1 MKERA
6 LFATKIGVIAATV
19 GSAVGLGNIWR
30 FPYEAG
36 EHGGGAFILVYIFC
50 VLLVG
55 IPVICAEFV
64 MGRGTHKNAMGAFR
78 QLQKGKYWQ
87 YCSYIGIL
95 SSLMILSFYSVV
107 AGWTLEYSVQAIAGN
122 MTGEGSITDFSG
134 EFQQFTA
141 SPWRS
146 ALWTVLFLGL
156 NYFIVRRGVQ
166 KGLERISNLVM
177 PVLGLIM
184 IVLCVNS
191 LMLPGAAD
199 GLEFLFKPD
208 FSEITPSAVLSAMG
222 QAFFSLSLGLSG
234 LLIYS
239 SYYGDD
245 VKLVRSA
252 GIIAFLDTL
261 VAVVAGIIIFGA
273 LFTYGGKSEA
283 GPKLVFEIL
292 PSIFASMPGGYFWAV
307 AFFLLLFF
315 ASITST
321 ISMSE
326 IAIAFFSEEYKI
338 SRNKA
343 STLVTCIAL
352 VFGTLCALSFGVL
365 DDVKIFGFT
374 FFDLFDYTSSNIL
387 LPLGGIIFSVF
398 VGWFVDRNFVKNQL
412 TNHGTIKVRTFE
424 IIVFLMRYVSPVA
437 IFLIFLYG
445 LKIIQF

>member
-1 MKERA
+1 MQERA

-36 EHGGGAFILVYIFC
+36 EHGGGAFILVYILC
-50 VLLVG
+50 VLLIG
-55 IPVICAEFV
+55 IPVMCAEFV
-64 MGRGTHKNAMGAFR
+64 MGRGTHKNVKGAFC
-78 QLQKGKYWQ
+78 QLQKSKYWQ

-95 SSLMILSFYSVV
+95 SALMILSFYSVV

-122 MTGEGSITDFSG
+122 MAGDGSITDFAG
-134 EFQQFTA
+134 EFQQFTS

-146 ALWTVLFLGL
+146 TLWTILFLAL

-166 KGLERISNLVM
+166 KGLEKISNMVM
-177 PVLGLIM
+177 PILGVIM
-184 IVLCVNS
+184 IVLCINS
-191 LMLPGAAD
+191 LMLPGAKE
-199 GLEFLFKPD
+199 GLEFLFKSD
-208 FSEITPSAVLSAMG
+208 FSEVTPSAVLSAMG

-239 SYYGDD
+239 SYYGDE

-273 LFTYGGKSEA
+273 LFTYDGQSTA
-283 GPKLVFEIL
+283 GPKLVFEVL
-292 PSIFASMPGGYFWAV
+292 PAIFAAMPGGYFWAV

-343 STLVTCIAL
+343 CGIVTGIAL

-365 DDVKIFGFT
+365 ADVKIFGFT
-374 FFDLFDYTSSNIL
+374 FFDLFDYISSNIL

-398 VGWFVDRNFVKNQL
+398 VGWFVDRKFVRNQL
-412 TNHGTIKVRTFE
+412 TNHETIKVRTFR
-424 IIVFLMRYVSPVA
+424 IILFLMRYVSPVA
-437 IFLIFLYG
+437 ICVIFLYS